1 MLVPNKKEFPNMRQ
15 RLTISIFLLAS
26 LVLFPLMSFSQQRG
40 AGFGG
45 RGRAPRPASNQTFD
59 PKDLS
64 GIWWRTGGT
73 REWNTQKGEEPVFTA
88 EGKKAFD
95 ANKPGYGPRAVPPAQ
110 GNDPLGDCNPD
121 GLPRNL
127 MFNRPVEFIQFPNRL
142 IQLFQYHGARR
153 EVWMDGR
160 KLPDNP
166 DLPRWYG
173 YSIGHW
179 EGNTLVVET
188 NGLEPRQWLDNLGN
202 PYSDQ
207 ARMTERYTRIDH
219 DHIEMTVTLTDPKF
233 YAKPFVSQKKTW
245 ELLTNPEQYSAQ
257 PGWNSLME
265 ELCAP
270 IDEVFEFNKRIRTTA
285 GGVK

>member
-1 MLVPNKKEFPNMRQ
+1 MRQ
-15 RLTISIFLLAS
+15 RLTISIFLFAG
-26 LVLFPLMSFSQQRG
+26 LVLLPLISFGQQRG

-45 RGRAPRPASNQTFD
+45 RGRGAAPPPSNQPFD
-59 PKDLS
+59 AKDFN

-73 REWNTQKGEEPVFTA
+73 REWNTQKGEEPSFTA
-88 EGKKAFD
+88 QGKKAFD

-127 MFNRPVEFIQFPNRL
+127 MFNRPVEFIQLPNRL
-142 IQLFQYHGARR
+142 IQLFQYHGAHR
-153 EVWMDGR
+153 EVWLDNR

-173 YSIGHW
+173 YSVGHW

-207 ARMTERYTRIDH
+207 ARLTERYTRIDH
-219 DHIEMTVTLTDPKF
+219 DHLEMIVTLTDPKF
-233 YAKPFVSQKKTW
+233 YTKPFVSQKKSW
-245 ELLTNPEQYSAQ
+245 QLLTNPEQYSTQA
-257 PGWNSLME
+257 GWNSLME

-270 IDEVFEFNKRIRTTA
+270 IDEVFEFNKRIRNTA

>member
-1 MLVPNKKEFPNMRQ
+1 MRQ
-15 RLTISIFLLAS
+15 RLRVSIFLLAS
-26 LVLFPLMSFSQQRG
+26 LILLSAMSFAQQRG

-45 RGRAPRPASNQTFD
+45 RGRGAAAAPRSNAPFD
-59 PKDLS
+59 AKDLN

-73 REWNTQKGEEPVFTA
+73 REWNTQKGEEPVFTP

-121 GLPRNL
+121 GLTRNL
-127 MFNRPVEFIQFPNRL
+127 MFNRPVEFIQMPNRL
-142 IQLFQYHGARR
+142 MQLFQYHGARR
-153 EVWMDGR
+153 EIWLDGR

-173 YSIGHW
+173 YSVGRW

-207 ARMTERYTRIDH
+207 ARLTERYTRVDH
-219 DHIEMTVTLTDPKF
+219 DHIEMVVTLTDPKY

-245 ELLTNPEQYSAQ
+245 EILTNPEQYSVQ

-265 ELCAP
+265 ELCVP
-270 IDEVFEFNKRIRTTA
+270 MDEVFEFNKRIRNKA
-285 GGVK
+285 GGVN

>member
-1 MLVPNKKEFPNMRQ
+1 MRL
-15 RLTISIFLLAS
+15 RFTASIFVLAG
-26 LVLFPLMSFSQQRG
+26 LVLLPAMSFAQQRG

-45 RGRAPRPASNQTFD
+45 RGRAAAPPSNQPFD
-59 PKDLS
+59 PKDFN

-73 REWNTQKGEEPVFTA
+73 REWNTQKGEEPVFTP

-121 GLPRNL
+121 GLARNL
-127 MFNRPVEFIQFPNRL
+127 MFNRPVDFIQLPNRL
-142 IQLFQYHGARR
+142 IQLFQYHGGRR
-153 EVWMDGR
+153 EIWLDGR

-173 YSIGHW
+173 YSVGHW

-188 NGLEPRQWLDNLGN
+188 NGLEPREWLDNLGN
-202 PYSDQ
+202 PYSDE
-207 ARMTERYTRIDH
+207 ARMTERYTRVDH
-219 DHIEMTVTLTDPKF
+219 DHIEMVVTLTDPKF
-233 YAKPFVSQKKTW
+233 YSKPFGSQKKSW
-245 ELLTNPEQYSAQ
+245 ELLTKPEQYSVQ

-265 ELCAP
+265 ELCVP
-270 IDEVFEFNKRIRTTA
+270 MDEVFEFNRRIRNKA
-285 GGVK
+285 GGVQ

>member
-1 MLVPNKKEFPNMRQ
+1 MRQ
-15 RLTISIFLLAS
+15 RFTTSIFVLAG
-26 LVLFPLMSFSQQRG
+26 LVLLPAMLFSQQRG

-45 RGRAPRPASNQTFD
+45 RGRGAAPPPPTNQPFD

-127 MFNRPVEFIQFPNRL
+127 MFNRPVEFIQLPNRL
-142 IQLFQYHGARR
+142 IQLYQYHGARR
-153 EVWMDGR
+153 EVWLDGR
-160 KLPDNP
+160 KLPENP

-173 YSIGHW
+173 YSVGRW
-179 EGNTLVVET
+179 EGNTLIVET
-188 NGLEPRQWLDNLGN
+188 SGLEPRQWLDNLGN

-207 ARMTERYTRIDH
+207 ARMTERYTRVDH
-219 DHIEMTVTLTDPKF
+219 DHIEMVATLTDPKF

-245 ELLTNPEQYSAQ
+245 ELLTKPEQYSVQ
-257 PGWNSLME
+257 PDWNSLME

-270 IDEVFEFNKRIRTTA
+270 IDEVFEFNKRIRNKA
-285 GGVK
+285 GGIE

>member
-1 MLVPNKKEFPNMRQ
+1 MRQ
-15 RLTISIFLLAS
+15 RLTISIFLLAG
-26 LVLFPLMSFSQQRG
+26 LVLLPLMSFGQQRG

-45 RGRAPRPASNQTFD
+45 RGRGAAPPPSNQPFD
-59 PKDLS
+59 PKDFN

-73 REWNTQKGEEPVFTA
+73 REWNTQKGEEPAFTA

-127 MFNRPVEFIQFPNRL
+127 MFNRPVEFIQSPNRL
-142 IQLFQYHGARR
+142 LQLFQYHGARR

-173 YSIGHW
+173 YSVGRW

-188 NGLEPRQWLDNLGN
+188 SGLEPRQWLDNLGN

-207 ARMTERYTRIDH
+207 ARLTERYTRIDH
-219 DHIEMTVTLTDPKF
+219 DHIEMIVTLTDSKF
-233 YAKPFVSQKKTW
+233 YTKPFVSQKKTW
-245 ELLTNPEQYSAQ
+245 QLLTNPEQYSAK

-270 IDEVFEFNKRIRTTA
+270 IDEVFEFNKRIRNTA